1 MNRKEAL
8 KEIRFMEYLER
19 KSIILPIV
27 NFWLKYREDPNY
39 WTKVREIAFGKESE
53 VNGQEKSA

>member
-27 NFWLKYREDPNY
+27 NFWLKYREDPDY
-39 WTKVREIAFGKESE
+39 WTKVREIAIEKERE
-53 VNGQEKSA
+53 